1 IILFGLNRKND
12 AIKALEGCMDDESS
26 QLLYSLVHENVSG
39 WVRGF

>member
-1 IILFGLNRKND
+1 
-12 AIKALEGCMDDESS
+12 MDDESS